1 MPDTK
6 ARPLGISVIVS
17 IRVLLCALALLC
29 AAPSLY
35 AQECSWERDRP
46 ARSREAREDSIRK
59 TVQAANRQALHNAAT
74 AAGVREPRGVV
85 VFTVERNGSDPFLR
99 IFEGNL
105 DAPTLAG
112 VLPGMVERAVQI
124 PQRGPGRITLF
135 TRLDTLP
142 LPPARADGKRH
153 ECRPV
158 LANRHVIHSAV
169 SDWIR
174 QQGPVATLPG
184 TAYLSMFLSRD
195 GRVLHSELARRSGN
209 VELDRFTLGLVPLL
223 AFRGATV
230 DGVPADVWVQLP
242 IQLR

>member
-1 MPDTK
+1 M
-6 ARPLGISVIVS
+6 
-17 IRVLLCALALLC
+17 RVLLC

-35 AQECSWERDRP
+35 AQECTWERDRP
-46 ARSREAREDSIRK
+46 ARGREAREDSIRK
-59 TVQAANRQALHNAAT
+59 AVQAANRQALLDAAT

-85 VFTVERNGSDPFLR
+85 VFSVERNGRDPFLR

-105 DAPTLAG
+105 DASTLAG
-112 VLPGMVERAVQI
+112 VLPGMVQRAGQI

-153 ECRPV
+153 ECGPV
-158 LANRHVIHSAV
+158 LTNRHVIQGAV
-169 SDWIR
+169 ADWIR

-184 TAYLSMFLSRD
+184 TTYLSMFLSRD

-209 VELDRFTLGLVPLL
+209 VELDRFTFGLVPLVAL
-223 AFRGATV
+223 RPATV
-230 DGVPADVWVQLP
+230 DGVPADMWVQLP
-242 IQLR
+242 IALR

>member
-1 MPDTK
+1 M
-6 ARPLGISVIVS
+6 
-17 IRVLLCALALLC
+17 RVLLCALALLC
-29 AAPSLY
+29 TAPSLY
-35 AQECSWERDRP
+35 AQGCSWEP
-46 ARSREAREDSIRK
+46 ARPPRGREAREDSIRK
-59 TVQAANRQALHNAAT
+59 AAQAANRQALLDAAT

-85 VFTVERNGSDPFLR
+85 VFSVERNGSDPFLR

-112 VLPGMVERAVQI
+112 VLPGMVQRAVQI

-135 TRLDTLP
+135 TRFDTLP

-153 ECRPV
+153 ECPPV
-158 LANRHVIHSAV
+158 LTNRHVIQGALSNWV
-169 SDWIR
+169 Q

-184 TAYLSMFLSRD
+184 TVYLSMFLGRD
-195 GRVLHSELARRSGN
+195 GRVLHSELSRRSGN
-209 VELDRFTLGLVPLL
+209 AALDRFTLGLVPML

-242 IQLR
+242 ISLR

>member
-1 MPDTK
+1 M
-6 ARPLGISVIVS
+6 RILLGAL
-17 IRVLLCALALLC
+17 VLLCT
-29 AAPSLY
+29 APSLY
-35 AQECSWERDRP
+35 AQGCSWEPDRP
-46 ARSREAREDSIRK
+46 ARGREAREDSIRK
-59 TVQAANRQALHNAAT
+59 SVQAANRQALLDAAA
-74 AAGVREPRGVV
+74 AAGVRAPRGVV

-99 IFEGNL
+99 MFEGNL
-105 DAPTLAG
+105 DASTLAG
-112 VLPGMVERAVQI
+112 VLPGMVHRAGRI

-153 ECRPV
+153 ECPPV

-169 SDWIR
+169 SDWVQ

-195 GRVLHSELARRSGN
+195 GRVLHAELARRSGN

-223 AFRGATV
+223 ALRGATV
-230 DGVPADVWVQLP
+230 DGVPADMWVQLP
-242 IQLR
+242 IALR

>member
-1 MPDTK
+1 M
-6 ARPLGISVIVS
+6 
-17 IRVLLCALALLC
+17 RVLLCAFALLC
-29 AAPSLY
+29 TAPSLS
-35 AQECSWERDRP
+35 AQDCRWEGERP
-46 ARSREAREDSIRK
+46 ARSRDAREDSIRK
-59 TVQAANRQALHNAAT
+59 AVEAANRQALLDAAT
-74 AAGVREPRGVV
+74 SAGVREPRGVV
-85 VFTVERNGSDPFLR
+85 VFTVERNGREPFLR

-105 DAPTLAG
+105 DASTLAG
-112 VLPGMVERAVQI
+112 VLPGMVQRAGQI

-158 LANRHVIHSAV
+158 LTNRHVIQGAV
-169 SDWIR
+169 ADWIR

-209 VELDRFTLGLVPLL
+209 VELDRFTLGLVPLVAL
-223 AFRGATV
+223 RGATV

-242 IQLR
+242 ISLR

>member
-1 MPDTK
+1 M
-6 ARPLGISVIVS
+6 RI
-17 IRVLLCALALLC
+17 LLCALALLC
-29 AAPSLY
+29 TAPSLY

-46 ARSREAREDSIRK
+46 ARGREAREDSIRK
-59 TVQAANRQALHNAAT
+59 AVEAANRQALLDAAA

-85 VFTVERNGSDPFLR
+85 VFTMERNGSEPFLR

-112 VLPGMVERAVQI
+112 VLPGMVQRAGQI
-124 PQRGPGRITLF
+124 PQRGPGRITLH

-153 ECRPV
+153 ECRPM
-158 LANRHVIHSAV
+158 LANRHVIQSAV
-169 SDWIR
+169 SDWVR

-195 GRVLHSELARRSGN
+195 GRVLHSELGRRSGN
-209 VELDRFTLGLVPLL
+209 LELDRFTLGLVPLISL
-223 AFRGATV
+223 RGATV
-230 DGVPADVWVQLP
+230 DGVPTDVWVQLP
-242 IQLR
+242 IALR